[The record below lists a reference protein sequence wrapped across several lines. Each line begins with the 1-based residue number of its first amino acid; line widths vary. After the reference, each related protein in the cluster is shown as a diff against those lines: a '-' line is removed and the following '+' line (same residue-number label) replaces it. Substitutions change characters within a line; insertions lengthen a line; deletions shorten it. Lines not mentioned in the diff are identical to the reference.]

1 MPSLEQINALLADDP
16 DDVFLHYSR
25 AMELSKQGRVDE
37 AVEAFDHSLELDST
51 YCAAYYHKGRTLIDA
66 GRHDEARAVLT
77 AGQTAAETAG
87 DAHTRD
93 EITGLLDT
101 IP

>member
-1 MPSLEQINALLADDP
+1 MPTLEQLDALLADEP

-25 AMELSKQGRVDE
+25 AMELSKQSRVDE
-37 AVEAFDHSLELDST
+37 AVEAFDRSLELDET

-66 GRHDEARAVLT
+66 GRCDEARAVLT
-77 AGQTAAETAG
+77 AGQTAAERAG

-93 EITGLLDT
+93 EIAGLLDT
-101 IP
+101 LP